1 MNRVAWILKSTLN
14 GLLLVFFGWHFYR
27 LSKWLAT
34 GGSKGKMPRRG
45 TKSKAGFTRNG
56 PGRLGLLRFSGN
68 RGGRAE
74 PADSVD
80 CVEVA
85 EAGET
90 VIRAA
95 LLVAFLLPLTG
106 RAARGDDSPD
116 TPFPEARRTAI
127 EKALDRS
134 FGATKAPGV
143 VVGIWVPGE
152 GSYVGTRGVA
162 DLDTRQPMR
171 SDDSFR
177 VGSITKTFTA
187 TALLI
192 LADAKKLG
200 LDDRVSKYTP
210 WVPNGDH
217 ITLRMLANMTSG
229 LHSYT
234 EVDSWVDTAFA
245 DIGRVWTPRQLVD
258 VGIGQPPDFPP
269 GKGWH
274 YSNTNYVLLGM
285 LLEQVTGKKIA
296 QVFADKI
303 FRPLALTHTVWPT
316 SSAMPAPYA
325 HGITVQTLDHK
336 QADAT
341 NRNPS
346 WAFTAGALI
355 STLADLRTW
364 VVSYTTGS
372 LISPAMQKERLTWV
386 TMPPMTPEHAYGI
399 GIAINHGWLGHTG
412 ELPGYNCAAHY
423 LPSKKAVIV
432 VMVNTDIPVGKANPA
447 PMIFKALATVLTPE
461 NVPE

>member
-1 MNRVAWILKSTLN
+1 M
-14 GLLLVFFGWHFYR
+14 
-27 LSKWLAT
+27 
-34 GGSKGKMPRRG
+34 
-45 TKSKAGFTRNG
+45 
-56 PGRLGLLRFSGN
+56 
-68 RGGRAE
+68 
-74 PADSVD
+74 
-80 CVEVA
+80 A
-85 EAGET
+85 EAGT
-90 VIRAA
+90 AVSRGAAAA
-95 LLVAFLLPLTG
+95 LLVAFLLPLPG
-106 RAARGDDSPD
+106 SAAHGAEKDSSS
-116 TPFPEARRTAI
+116 TPFPEARRAAI
-127 EKALDRS
+127 EAALNRS
-134 FGATKAPGV
+134 FGETKAPGV
-143 VVGIWVPGE
+143 VVGIWMPGE
-152 GSYVGTRGVA
+152 GSYVGARGLA

-171 SDDSFR
+171 TDDYFR

-192 LADAKKLG
+192 LADEKKLS
-200 LDDRVSKYTP
+200 LDDPVSKYET

-234 EVDSWVDTAFA
+234 EVDAWVDTAFA
-245 DIGRVWTPRQLVD
+245 DIGRVWKRELVD

-285 LLEQVTGKKIA
+285 ILEQVTGKKIA
-296 QVFADKI
+296 QVFAEKI
-303 FRPLALTHTVWPT
+303 FRPLDLAHTVWPS

-346 WAFTAGALI
+346 FAFTAGALI
-355 STLADLRTW
+355 STLADLRAW

-372 LISPAMQKERLTWV
+372 LISPAMQRERLTWV

-432 VMVNTDIPVGKANPA
+432 VMVNSDIPVGKAAPA
-447 PMIFKALATVLTPE
+447 PTIFKALAAVLTPG